1 MPTFLQ
7 GGLYTSIRTGIGPSE
22 NPLVSKMYTVCFQL
36 STVVVHSVVIVVA
49 SILCSVTCSDIL
61 EELIASIFRATE
73 LVQVH
78 AGVMQ

>member
-1 MPTFLQ
+1 M
-7 GGLYTSIRTGIGPSE
+7 
-22 NPLVSKMYTVCFQL
+22 
-36 STVVVHSVVIVVA
+36 VVVHSVVIVVA